1 MTERIADTTSSAE
14 APGVSTAAT
23 PVAFSSSTSW
33 SGTMPPTT
41 TGMSDTHLAQLRHDQ
56 RRERH
61 VRARQHRQPDRVDVL
76 VDGRGRDRVGRLEQ
90 PGVDH
95 LEAGVAQDARH
106 DLHPAVVSVETD
118 LGDQDALTRHA
129 AAP

>member
-1 MTERIADTTSSAE
+1 
-14 APGVSTAAT
+14 
-23 PVAFSSSTSW
+23 
-33 SGTMPPTT
+33 MPPTM
-41 TGMSDTHLAQLRHDQ
+41 TGMSEPISRSFDTTK

-76 VDGRGRDRVGRLEQ
+76 VDGRRRDGVGRLEQ

-118 LGDQDALTRHA
+118 LGDQNALTRHRVHRSG
-129 AAP
+129 